1 MYLPG
6 LSHILM
12 GGSIQLIVEIAKP
25 FIIVLISSLVVGIC
39 GMSPPSIKKEAE
51 EESHDKPS
59 VEAMRMRDENAVSLE

>member
-25 FIIVLISSLVVGIC
+25 FIIVLISSFVVGIF
-39 GMSPPSIKKEAE
+39 GVSPPSIKKEAE
-51 EESHDKPS
+51 EERHDELS